1 MIIDNASLLIAI
13 TFSSAALMG
22 ALIIGWYNARG
33 EKYLA
38 LGAAGIGLI
47 VVSMAILG
55 LRNGAYDFT
64 IQFVPYFLLISGMSF
79 IYAGARQFRNAASTF
94 RSPIITWAVSVVS
107 LSIPLIAGYS
117 GTGTLILN
125 WIAAAYMLL
134 CAWEYWR
141 GRHEAPI
148 ALVANT
154 ILYVLVSTS
163 FVAAAIMLIIDGRAI
178 IDAPPDNWAEHFNLI
193 MSIVGLTGIGAIT
206 LTLHH
211 ARAARRHRH
220 EANTDSLTGVLN
232 RRALFTYFPED
243 EIVPELVV
251 AMFDLDHFKQIND
264 RRGHAA
270 GDKVLQSFAQTLRAE
285 TRGADIPARLGG
297 EEFCVVFPG
306 LDREAALVIAER
318 IRAAFAAKAIPTGH
332 DNGIATVSAGLASGG
347 GEETFSSLL
356 SRADAAL
363 YKAKRSGRNQ
373 VQLAA
378 LRLVA

>member
-1 MIIDNASLLIAI
+1 
-13 TFSSAALMG
+13 MG
-22 ALIIGWYNARG
+22 ALLIGWFNSRQ

-38 LGAAGIGLI
+38 LGALGIALV

-64 IQFVPYFLLISGMSF
+64 IQFIPYFLLISGFTF
-79 IYAGARQFRNAASTF
+79 IYSGSRQFSDPTSNYRA
-94 RSPIITWAVSVVS
+94 PIIIWAISVIA
-107 LSIPLIAGYS
+107 LSVPLIAGYS

-125 WIAAAYMLL
+125 WIGALYMTL
-134 CAWEYWR
+134 CAGEYWR
-141 GRHEAPI
+141 ARREAPTALI
-148 ALVANT
+148 ANTVLYLLVA
-154 ILYVLVSTS
+154 VS
-163 FVAAAIMLIIDGRAI
+163 FVAAAIMLMIDGRAI

-193 MSIVGLTGIGAIT
+193 MSLVGLTGIGAIT

-220 EANTDSLTGVLN
+220 EANTDPLTGVLN
-232 RRALFTYFPED
+232 RRALFTHYAED
-243 EIVPELVV
+243 AIVPDLVV

-264 RRGHAA
+264 RRGHAT
-270 GDKVLQSFAQTLRAE
+270 GDAVLQTFAQILRAE
-285 TRGADIPARLGG
+285 TRGADLSARLGG

-306 LDREAALVIAER
+306 LDRDMAYVISER
-318 IRAAFAAKAIPTGH
+318 IRSTFAMRAISTGL
-332 DNGIATVSAGLASGG
+332 DGGVATVSVGLASGSAD
-347 GEETFSSLL
+347 ETFKSLL

-363 YKAKRSGRNQ
+363 YRAKKGGRNQ